1 MGAQQYYKDK
11 ANIQESYHRDSYQ
24 KDLNDKA
31 KVELPI
37 ILLEKL
43 ILSGMLPGNECK
55 CLDDAARKTVWRS
68 LLQGSLHGEQSL
80 CL

>member
-1 MGAQQYYKDK
+1 MGAQQYYINREEK
-11 ANIQESYHRDSYQ
+11 QDSCQ
-24 KDLNDKA
+24 IVSIEKA

-43 ILSGMLPGNECK
+43 ILSGLLPGNECK
-55 CLDDAARKTVWRS
+55 CLDDAARKTLWNS
-68 LLQGSLHGEQSL
+68 LLQSSLNGKLSL